1 MQINTKV
8 STIIITLLLG
18 AFLAAAWFGYKLLST
33 ESLNPL
39 QAFPKNTAFVLE
51 IPKAEKFFRKLNN
64 ENTFWNDLLLNK
76 KAKEFNDVFNELL
89 TESRNDE
96 KLKSFF
102 NQTFYL
108 SLISTD
114 KNSTDFLLI
123 TKHNRFNLKSLQTKL
138 LSKIKGIQYYAPIN
152 DSNFAKI
159 TTATSNYFLEESK
172 GLFFI
177 SSNPKVIQKAKK
189 QLAEEKELIKSVDF
203 NQLKTTRGKRAD
215 AYLYIEYPSINEN
228 LKNIL
233 NTKGIAKLKPSS
245 VANYSVLDI
254 ILKKDELLLNGYT
267 SAFDSLN
274 QNLSAFKNQKGQK
287 SQLAISL
294 PYFTES
300 FIGYNLS
307 NYRSFIEKQTVLSQ
321 LKKQRTAID
330 KMINGKSLDITEK
343 WWAGEIALVVDNKQR
358 EYVVATAKSGREAYR
373 LLSDIAHQSQP
384 EIITINYREQKIK
397 EINSPHFLVSQ
408 FGNLFSNFKE
418 VYFCVIDDAVIF
430 SKNIPD
436 LKKYID
442 ALILGNNL
450 SKNESYIKFSDNLSD
465 DAIIRIYS
473 KTPKT
478 THPIFDLFLLN
489 GKTLFNNFGN
499 LIKHIQGLGIQISNK
514 NDLFYTGLFISHGE
528 NIIEKSSAWQVDLE
542 AEIVAG
548 PFLVKN
554 HNTGGKSILVQD
566 KFNTL
571 YLLNAKG
578 DIIWNQT
585 LKETIKSQVFSV
597 DFYKNGKWQYLF
609 NSANFL
615 YLIDINGN
623 PVADYPIQLN
633 AEASNSLQVLDYN
646 NKKDYRI
653 IIAAKNG
660 EIYNYEL
667 SGRLLKGWQA
677 ENTRKEISK
686 PLTHLISNKKDYL
699 IFEASNGNIIMT
711 DRRGNK
717 RMEIRKSF
725 TNALGSDIYINRTNS
740 KKGMMLTTDTKG
752 NLVYIPEKGSVIK
765 TSFGKMSSNHF
776 FLYSDFDKNTEMDF
790 IFLDGKRL
798 QIFDKFKKV
807 LLSYDFNN
815 SIQLKP
821 QLFSINNQAILGIV
835 DQTENQLY
843 LFNKDG
849 ILKDKIRKGNTPFV
863 TGRLNKSASP
873 SLLIGS
879 GKSLFNYPL
888 D

>member
-1 MQINTKV
+1 M
-8 STIIITLLLG
+8 
-18 AFLAAAWFGYKLLST
+18 
-33 ESLNPL
+33 
-39 QAFPKNTAFVLE
+39 
-51 IPKAEKFFRKLNN
+51 
-64 ENTFWNDLLLNK
+64 
-76 KAKEFNDVFNELL
+76 
-89 TESRNDE
+89 
-96 KLKSFF
+96 
-102 NQTFYL
+102 
-108 SLISTD
+108 
-114 KNSTDFLLI
+114 
-123 TKHNRFNLKSLQTKL
+123 
-138 LSKIKGIQYYAPIN
+138 
-152 DSNFAKI
+152 
-159 TTATSNYFLEESK
+159 
-172 GLFFI
+172 
-177 SSNPKVIQKAKK
+177 
-189 QLAEEKELIKSVDF
+189 
-203 NQLKTTRGKRAD
+203 
-215 AYLYIEYPSINEN
+215 
-228 LKNIL
+228 
-233 NTKGIAKLKPSS
+233 
-245 VANYSVLDI
+245 
-254 ILKKDELLLNGYT
+254 
-267 SAFDSLN
+267 
-274 QNLSAFKNQKGQK
+274 
-287 SQLAISL
+287 
-294 PYFTES
+294 
-300 FIGYNLS
+300 
-307 NYRSFIEKQTVLSQ
+307 
-321 LKKQRTAID
+321 
-330 KMINGKSLDITEK
+330 
-343 WWAGEIALVVDNKQR
+343 
-358 EYVVATAKSGREAYR
+358 
-373 LLSDIAHQSQP
+373 
-384 EIITINYREQKIK
+384 
-397 EINSPHFLVSQ
+397 
-408 FGNLFSNFKE
+408 
-418 VYFCVIDDAVIF
+418 
-430 SKNIPD
+430 
-436 LKKYID
+436 
-442 ALILGNNL
+442 ILGNNL

-465 DAIIRIYS
+465 NAIIRIYS

-554 HNTGGKSILVQD
+554 HSTGGKSILVQD